1 MNVILNPCLGAV
13 NRVLNKLQEMPIVLL
28 STKILEV
35 YIFYVRLGFHQII
48 QILSKQALSG
58 SCYKTEPEVMP
69 ASI

>member
-13 NRVLNKLQEMPIVLL
+13 NRVLSKLEVLL